1 MRSDFAVG
9 ILAALSISV
18 AWWYPGTLL
27 CAVLGWVTA
36 ILLVHIAARSER
48 PYWTSYLSGVLIHP
62 LAFYWLFDTIGSF
75 GGFPALG
82 AGAIFTLFS
91 VVSGLQYPLFIL
103 LYRGLP
109 KFLDSA
115 GLRVAFAW
123 TTTEFIALR
132 IFPWCLGHTQ
142 LAATPLAQAASLGGA
157 YLLTFLMLWIAEVL
171 YRIYRREL
179 QRSAAFAPAG
189 IIVLL
194 IGYGAFQ
201 IHRFDSVSGPTQ
213 KVALVQANVSI
224 EEKRN
229 MRFVVA
235 NRERYVEL
243 SRAALEEGAL
253 IIWPESV
260 IQDFIPAYIGSAIND
275 NRLPFW
281 QGSFTSFLVGAVTYQ
296 SREEIYN
303 SAVAVYRDGT
313 VPRPY
318 NKRILMPF
326 GEYTPLGG
334 IFPWLKELNGMA
346 GEFSAGKSAVVFQY
360 PLDGAAEEK
369 LKVSP
374 LICYEDI
381 VPSLSREAVQE
392 GAEILVNLTNDAWF
406 GNTVAPHQ
414 HHLIASFRSIEN
426 HRYLLRSTNTGLTA
440 IVDPVGRTVGSLPP
454 YSEGVLR
461 SEVIPFDNRTIY
473 SVFGD
478 RMWWI
483 MVVLILTSSFVTR
496 VARRYLKGRLP
507 S

>member
-1 MRSDFAVG
+1 
-9 ILAALSISV
+9 
-18 AWWYPGTLL
+18 
-27 CAVLGWVTA
+27 
-36 ILLVHIAARSER
+36 
-48 PYWTSYLSGVLIHP
+48 
-62 LAFYWLFDTIGSF
+62 
-75 GGFPALG
+75 
-82 AGAIFTLFS
+82 
-91 VVSGLQYPLFIL
+91 
-103 LYRGLP
+103 
-109 KFLDSA
+109 
-115 GLRVAFAW
+115 
-123 TTTEFIALR
+123 
-132 IFPWCLGHTQ
+132 
-142 LAATPLAQAASLGGA
+142 
-157 YLLTFLMLWIAEVL
+157 
-171 YRIYRREL
+171 
-179 QRSAAFAPAG
+179 
-189 IIVLL
+189 
-194 IGYGAFQ
+194 
-201 IHRFDSVSGPTQ
+201 
-213 KVALVQANVSI
+213 
-224 EEKRN
+224 
-229 MRFVVA
+229 
-235 NRERYVEL
+235 
-243 SRAALEEGAL
+243 
-253 IIWPESV
+253 
-260 IQDFIPAYIGSAIND
+260 
-275 NRLPFW
+275 
-281 QGSFTSFLVGAVTYQ
+281 
-296 SREEIYN
+296 
-303 SAVAVYRDGT
+303 
-313 VPRPY
+313 
-318 NKRILMPF
+318 MPF

-483 MVVLILTSSFVTR
+483 MVFLTLTSSFVTR